1 MQRATSRAVMGL
13 DRTIAFFEVTDGR
26 DKLAKCFQN
35 MCRALA
41 WHLAKTD
48 PMRAAALV
56 AVAKKLSEYRS
67 VIKFFKWL
75 KNIRDIRDLTW
86 DDKIGDSVELAANF
100 GDIFY
105 RGFDNLQWLGLT
117 KVVPYD
123 PVKAN
128 DMSDFFQFWG
138 YLAQFILVRTAL
150 SRARARHAPMR
161 GSILRSPAR
170 PAAQS
175 TLCANAIVYVPRP
188 TVGRVPVSSAECV
201 RVQRQGRISEGAG
214 IFAH

>member
-1 MQRATSRAVMGL
+1 MARPAQAGKRCRAAGL
-13 DRTIAFFEVTDGR
+13 LVGRTRDELGSHHCVFEVTDGR

-35 MCRALA
+35 LCRALA
-41 WHLAKTD
+41 WHVSKAD
-48 PMRAAALV
+48 PMRAAALT

-86 DDKIGDSVELAANF
+86 DDKIGDSVELAANM

-117 KVVPYD
+117 KVVPYS
-123 PVKAN
+123 PEKAE

-138 YLAQFILVRTAL
+138 YLAQFILVRTVLSVAL
-150 SRARARHAPMR
+150 VHGTRRC
-161 GSILRSPAR
+161 
-170 PAAQS
+170 AA
-175 TLCANAIVYVPRP
+175 L
-188 TVGRVPVSSAECV
+188 
-201 RVQRQGRISEGAG
+201 AG
-214 IFAH
+214 

>member
-1 MQRATSRAVMGL
+1 MSL

-35 MCRALA
+35 LCRALA
-41 WHLAKTD
+41 WHVSKAD
-48 PMRAAALV
+48 PMRAAALT

-86 DDKIGDSVELAANF
+86 DDKIGDSVELAANM

-105 RGFDNLQWLGLT
+105 RGFDNLQWLGKT
-117 KVVPYD
+117 KVVPYS
-123 PVKAN
+123 PEKAE

-138 YLAQFILVRTAL
+138 YLAQFILVRAVLCVAL
-150 SRARARHAPMR
+150 MHGTRRCAARALVSFVVPPLMF
-161 GSILRSPAR
+161 S
-170 PAAQS
+170 
-175 TLCANAIVYVPRP
+175 ANAILYVCLSIA
-188 TVGRVPVSSAECV
+188 GCVPISSAQC
-201 RVQRQGRISEGAG
+201 RQV
-214 IFAH
+214 

>member
-1 MQRATSRAVMGL
+1 MSL

-35 MCRALA
+35 LCRALA
-41 WHLAKTD
+41 WHLAKAD
-48 PMRAAALV
+48 PMRAAALI

-86 DDKIGDSVELAANF
+86 DDKIGDSVELASNI

-128 DMSDFFQFWG
+128 DLSDFFQFWG
-138 YLAQFILVRTAL
+138 YLAQFILVRTVL
-150 SRARARHAPMR
+150 SHTRARHAPMHASTR
-161 GSILRSPAR
+161 RLVLPRTFCADSILH
-170 PAAQS
+170 
-175 TLCANAIVYVPRP
+175 VPRP

-201 RVQRQGRISEGAG
+201 QVRRQGRIFEGAG

>member
-1 MQRATSRAVMGL
+1 MADL

-35 MCRALA
+35 LCRALA
-41 WHLAKTD
+41 WHLSKAD
-48 PMRAAALV
+48 PLRAAALT

-86 DDKIGDSVELAANF
+86 DDKIGDSVELAANA

-117 KVVPYD
+117 NVVRYD
-123 PVKAN
+123 PEKAE

-138 YLAQFILVRTAL
+138 YLAQFILVRT
-150 SRARARHAPMR
+150 H
-161 GSILRSPAR
+161 R
-170 PAAQS
+170 PLPQ
-175 TLCANAIVYVPRP
+175 
-188 TVGRVPVSSAECV
+188 
-201 RVQRQGRISEGAG
+201 
-214 IFAH
+214 